1 MTRNLRIWSESN
13 WVESHSYRNV
23 EKRCWECFGRS
34 SQSGIGA
41 LPVMQ
46 LARKA
51 DTKAIWICD
60 YEISET
66 VIPVVN

>member
-1 MTRNLRIWSESN
+1 MTRNLRIGLSLIGEKAIPT
-13 WVESHSYRNV
+13 VMV
-23 EKRCWECFGRS
+23 EKRRWECFGRS
-34 SQSGIGA
+34 GQSGTGA
-41 LPVMQ
+41 LPVIQ